1 MYTWEGRTGRSVKL
15 ADEALQAELA
25 DVIAEIYE
33 EDEDGNNGPETAAE
47 IILLLREK
55 GIAI

>member
-1 MYTWEGRTGRSVKL
+1 MYTWDGRTGRSVKL

-25 DVIAEIYE
+25 DVITETYE

>member
-1 MYTWEGRTGRSVKL
+1 VYTWDGRTGRSVKL

-25 DVIAEIYE
+25 DVIAETYE

>member
-1 MYTWEGRTGRSVKL
+1 VKL

>member
-25 DVIAEIYE
+25 DVIAETYE